1 MRMSHFVVRDAIIPN
16 LQATTRDAAIREMV
30 EGLHAAGRLHNTDL
44 DQRQMHHTYL
54 RGARAIKHH
63 LEGMRSQ
70 LDLAIALEGSPP

>member
-1 MRMSHFVVRDAIIPN
+1 V
-16 LQATTRDAAIREMV
+16 
-30 EGLHAAGRLHNTDL
+30 LHNTDL

-54 RGARAIKHH
+54 RGARAIKHD